1 MPHSVRAIPALANLV
16 ARCAL
21 SLSHSLVEHSSST
34 LPCIPSGPTLGQLW
48 QSAALVLRYSPVLVL
63 GCLVLVGFLAW
74 LSRRVVMDSAQ
85 PLRRSVAIWCSSS
98 AHRARSTCSSL
109 CTAWRSTIFSDPRRF
124 ALFFVHL
131 VAYACP
137 YMCLHVFHLGV
148 YSRFP
153 LCLFDHISQ
162 PFSGGMVYLFFIFSR
177 GCYSKLLFA
186 DYRGGMVL
194 VSKVSINTSR

>member
-1 MPHSVRAIPALANLV
+1 MLGAGSVPLLGVLCACRTRWSSAPAV
-16 ARCAL
+16 RCHVFHRVQRSA
-21 SLSHSLVEHSSST
+21 SSDNQP
-34 LPCIPSGPTLGQLW
+34 LWFSGTRQCWPW
-48 QSAALVLRYSPVLVL
+48 AAPVL
-63 GCLVLVGFLAW
+63 GRFLAW

-194 VSKVSINTSR
+194 VSKVSPHVEWKPKTK